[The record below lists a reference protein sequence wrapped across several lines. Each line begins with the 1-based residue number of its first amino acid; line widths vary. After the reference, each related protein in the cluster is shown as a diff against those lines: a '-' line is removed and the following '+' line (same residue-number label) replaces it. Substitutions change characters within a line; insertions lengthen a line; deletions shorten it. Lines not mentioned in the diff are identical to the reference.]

1 MWKKVVKYTKKNGI
15 VQIGQTVSARVGRND
30 VSGNAAQLA
39 YYMLFSIFPMLL
51 IAATLLAY
59 LHIDK
64 DSVFNMIKEFAP
76 DQIMDFLEENLNNLL
91 TQKNG
96 GLLSIGII
104 ATLWSASNGM
114 NAVMKSL
121 NKAYGV
127 TNKRNY
133 VVQRLLSMFFTL
145 AMLATVGATLLL
157 LVFGQQIGMFLIN
170 HLNFSEDF
178 LSFWNNLRWTVTL
191 IVIFVVFTFLYWV
204 APNRRSTLISVL
216 PGALFSTI
224 GWTVASLGFAYYV
237 NNFGNYSATYGS
249 IGVIIILMLW
259 FYLTGIIL
267 MIGGELNA
275 TLAIRKK
282 KKELGE
288 IKLKKRL
295 KQQKAC
301 FSVLIFH
308 E

>member
-216 PGALFSTI
+216 SGALFSTI

-288 IKLKKRL
+288 IN
-295 KQQKAC
+295 
-301 FSVLIFH
+301 
-308 E
+308 

>member
-1 MWKKVVKYTKKNGI
+1 MWKKVVKYVKQNGI
-15 VQIGQTVSARVGRND
+15 VQVGQAVSARVGRND

-91 TQKNG
+91 TQKND

-224 GWTVASLGFAYYV
+224 GWTVASVGFAYYV

-288 IKLKKRL
+288 IN
-295 KQQKAC
+295 
-301 FSVLIFH
+301 
-308 E
+308 